1 MRRGKY
7 EEPDRN
13 YSYSFS
19 CVEHSA
25 ATFYILKFVF
35 RIEMALACLVCTT
48 NLFWQLLPKGEDLP
62 FGKESIF
69 LFQKNHPL
77 SEDTKF
83 KLLLCMLLVFSAL
96 KNISFC
102 NNNWFQIWKLSIA
115 DHSIWIKFIFLFLF
129 AYVPTL
135 LFWMG
140 GSHFVRTALALPFL
154 PKISCFEMI
163 LT

>member
-1 MRRGKY
+1 MRRGEY

-13 YSYSFS
+13 YSHS
-19 CVEHSA
+19 CSCLEHSA

-83 KLLLCMLLVFSAL
+83 KLLLCMSWVFGASWNVSFNDDNHILKFLTEGFENLPSSFFNPENLLSSIEQCTWQLHLYFPFRL
-96 KNISFC
+96 GSF
-102 NNNWFQIWKLSIA
+102 I
-115 DHSIWIKFIFLFLF
+115 
-129 AYVPTL
+129 
-135 LFWMG
+135 
-140 GSHFVRTALALPFL
+140 
-154 PKISCFEMI
+154 
-163 LT
+163 